1 VPTLAQALDA
11 VPGLAVMD
19 EIKEPDA
26 QRAVR
31 EVVLARGDA
40 GRVVVASEYA
50 GALVEFADGRVAI
63 GASSDH
69 IGRLYL
75 GALFRR
81 PIGAVPYRFLSV
93 PVRYRGLPVATG
105 GFMLA
110 ARALGCP
117 VHVWTVNDGSLAR
130 RLWARGAAGIVTN
143 YPDRVLAA
151 RP

>member
-1 VPTLAQALDA
+1 
-11 VPGLAVMD
+11 M
-19 EIKEPDA
+19 
-26 QRAVR
+26 
-31 EVVLARGDA
+31 
-40 GRVVVASEYA
+40 
-50 GALVEFADGRVAI
+50 
-63 GASSDH
+63 
-69 IGRLYL
+69 
-75 GALFRR
+75 
-81 PIGAVPYRFLSV
+81 PYRFLSV

-151 RP
+151 RR